1 MSPGLWNASGEEAP
15 FGRVVGSL
23 PTSQK
28 RVPFVPDPS
37 PVADPSSPPAPDLAP
52 APDGVDPVRLQKL
65 SALRDV
71 GRDPFALER
80 FDATHQAAR
89 VVADFERLDG
99 QTVSLAGR
107 VTRSRLQGKVS
118 FLDLQD
124 ASGKIQL
131 YVRRDEVGEDVFD
144 DVKHRL
150 DIGDIVGVSGFVFRT
165 QRGEITVH
173 VKEWTLLAKS
183 LRAVPFGVEYE
194 TETGEEKQAGALKDV
209 DLRYRQRSV
218 DLLVNRP
225 ARERLLGRVRVLR
238 AMREYLDGQDYL
250 EVETPVLQAVAG
262 GAAARPFLTH
272 HNALDLELHLR
283 ISLELYLKRLII
295 GGIDRVYEIG
305 RVFRNEGISTRHN
318 PEFTMME
325 VYAAYTDLEGMM
337 ALVEGM
343 YRHVCRALWGRE
355 QFTYQ
360 GQEIDLA
367 PSFARLPILEG
378 IRVSARVAPEELAT
392 LDLAHAVLRRMGLP
406 TENEPTVGGII
417 EKLHERYTQPTLV
430 QPTFI
435 TDFPV
440 ETSPLAKRL
449 PADPSLTRRFEVY
462 MAGAELGNA
471 FSEINDPLDQR
482 ERFAAQSA
490 LRAGGDAEAHPMDE
504 DFLRAMEYGMPPTGG
519 LGVGVDRLA
528 ILLTDAAS
536 IRDVLFFPL
545 LRPERG

>member
-1 MSPGLWNASGEEAP
+1 
-15 FGRVVGSL
+15 
-23 PTSQK
+23 
-28 RVPFVPDPS
+28 VPDP
-37 PVADPSSPPAPDLAP
+37 PPTSPPPIPDAVTQP

-65 SALRDV
+65 LALRAD
-71 GRDPFALER
+71 GRDPFAQER
-80 FDATHQAAR
+80 FAATHQAAP

-131 YVRRDEVGEDVFD
+131 YVRRDEVGEEAFE

-165 QRGEITVH
+165 QRGEISVH
-173 VKEWTLLAKS
+173 VKGWTLLAKS

-194 TETGEEKQAGALKDV
+194 TEAGEERQAGALKDV

-225 ARERLLGRVRVLR
+225 ARERLLGRVRVVR
-238 AMREYLDGQDYL
+238 AMREYLDGQGYL

-272 HNALDLELHLR
+272 HNALDTELHLR

-325 VYAAYTDLEGMM
+325 VYAAYADLDDMM

-343 YRHVCRALWGRE
+343 YRHVCRALWGGE
-355 QFTYQ
+355 KFTYQ
-360 GQEIDLA
+360 GQEVDLA
-367 PSFARLPILEG
+367 PPFARLPILEG
-378 IRVSARVAPEELAT
+378 IRINAGVAPQELEA
-392 LDLAHAVLRRMGLP
+392 LDSAHAVLRRLGLP
-406 TENEPTVGGII
+406 TENESTVGGVI
-417 EKLHERYTQPTLV
+417 EKLHERYTQPALI

-440 ETSPLAKRL
+440 ETSPLAKKSPSN
-449 PADPSLTRRFEVY
+449 PALTRRFEVY
-462 MAGAELGNA
+462 LAGAETGNA

-482 ERFAAQSA
+482 ERFAAQLD

-528 ILLTDAAS
+528 ILMTDAPS